1 MDVVIRLKKESEI
14 IRKKI
19 QKYKRS
25 FGKEEF
31 EERKMLKRE
40 LFALQKDIRG
50 IENEIAYDLLD
61 TSQIITG
68 TFMGL
73 QDKRVSKLNFDAV
86 FVDEAGQ
93 ALEPAIW
100 SVAHFAPKLFLC
112 TLISKNQ
119 ISNQHHLLLH
129 TNSFPAYLIA

>member
-1 MDVVIRLKKESEI
+1 M
-14 IRKKI
+14 
-19 QKYKRS
+19 
-25 FGKEEF
+25 
-31 EERKMLKRE
+31 
-40 LFALQKDIRG
+40 QKDIRG

-73 QDKRVSKLNFDAV
+73 QDKRLSKLNFDAV

-100 SVAHFAPKLFLC
+100 SVAHFAPKLFLAGDPLQLPPPC
-112 TLISKNQ
+112 FLKKPKN
-119 ISNQHHLLLH
+119 
-129 TNSFPAYLIA
+129 